1 MFLHVR
7 SFHLYKVK
15 AHIMTRSL
23 VTGGA
28 GFIGSHL
35 TQRLL
40 DRGESV
46 LVVDDLSTGRLENL
60 LPFIE
65 KYENFEFRE
74 GTITD
79 EAFLC
84 QAMEGIDTVYH
95 LAAAV
100 GVKLV
105 AENPVR
111 TIETNIAPTEVLLKQ
126 ATLNRQKVF
135 LASTSE
141 VYGKNPASIW
151 SEEDDLCLGPTSRPR
166 WAYGCS
172 KAIDEFLALAYLAW
186 VAAGDKGARLLAR
199 GTGAAARFWSGA
211 LAVILK
217 VGQQSLA
224 VFVASMFMARVM
236 GFALDVLGRSLAA
249 TLLVNLIGAAILI
262 AVAYGAGWFKS
273 QPWRAKAGA

>member
-100 GVKLV
+100 G
-105 AENPVR
+105 ENAGAQPARRRFLPPR
-111 TIETNIAPTEVLLKQ
+111 TRRSGHSGGAVEISHGCGQIGKEQT
-126 ATLNRQKVF
+126 ATGSRPHSPQDTRDPGQS
-135 LASTSE
+135 AGRSGRTAQHHR
-141 VYGKNPASIW
+141 PASRH
-151 SEEDDLCLGPTSRPR
+151 SCQAKTT
-166 WAYGCS
+166 
-172 KAIDEFLALAYLAW
+172 
-186 VAAGDKGARLLAR
+186 AGRISTTTA
-199 GTGAAARFWSGA
+199 
-211 LAVILK
+211 
-217 VGQQSLA
+217 
-224 VFVASMFMARVM
+224 
-236 GFALDVLGRSLAA
+236 
-249 TLLVNLIGAAILI
+249 
-262 AVAYGAGWFKS
+262 
-273 QPWRAKAGA
+273 